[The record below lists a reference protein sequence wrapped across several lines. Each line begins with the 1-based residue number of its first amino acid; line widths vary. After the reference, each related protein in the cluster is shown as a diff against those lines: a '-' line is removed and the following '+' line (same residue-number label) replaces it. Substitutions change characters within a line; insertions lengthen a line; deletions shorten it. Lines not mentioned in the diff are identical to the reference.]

1 MPIDS
6 ARLADPQTLARLSRL
21 QLRARLVVEGVISGL
36 HRSPYHGFSVEF
48 AQHREYTPGD
58 ELRYLDWKVF
68 GRSDRFYVKEF
79 EEETNL
85 KAYLLLDASD
95 SMTYRSGELSKLEY
109 GSIVAASLA
118 QLMLQQRDAVGL
130 AVFND
135 RVRRYLPPRGLAS
148 HFTQMLAELEAPPTA
163 PKTDL
168 GATFHELAEQI
179 KRRGLIIVISDLFGP
194 AEAALMGLRH
204 FRHRKHEVI
213 VFHIL
218 DRHEMEFPF
227 SELTRFDGLEGE
239 PQLMVDPHTIR
250 ADYLREFRAFI
261 ETLERGCREIDVDL
275 VRMPTDEPIDRLL
288 STYLGSR
295 ARPGA
300 ARRNG

>member
-21 QLRARLVVEGVISGL
+21 QMRARLVVEGVISGL

-48 AQHREYTPGD
+48 AQHREYTQGD
-58 ELRYLDWKVF
+58 ELRYLDWKVLA
-68 GRSDRFYVKEF
+68 RSDRYYVKEF

-95 SMTYRSGELSKLEY
+95 SMTYRSGALSKLEY
-109 GSIVAASLA
+109 GSVVAASLA

-130 AVFND
+130 ALFND

-148 HFTQMLAELEAPPTA
+148 HFTQMLTELEAPVTA

-168 GATFHELAEQI
+168 SATFHELAERI

-194 AEAALMGLRH
+194 AEEALMGLRH
-204 FRHRKHEVI
+204 FRHRKHEVV
-213 VFHIL
+213 VFQIL
-218 DRHEMEFPF
+218 DRHELEFPF
-227 SELTRFDGLEGE
+227 DDLTRFDGLEGE
-239 PQLMVDPHTIR
+239 PELLVDPRALR
-250 ADYLREFRAFI
+250 ADYLREFGAFV
-261 ETLERGCREIDVDL
+261 EKLERGCREIDVDL
-275 VRMPTDEPIDRLL
+275 VRMATDEPVDQKL
-288 STYLGSR
+288 SAYL
-295 ARPGA
+295 A
-300 ARRNG
+300 ARMRRV

>member
-1 MPIDS
+1 MDS
-6 ARLADPQTLARLSRL
+6 TRLADPQTLSRLSRL

-48 AQHREYTPGD
+48 AQHREYSQGD

-109 GSIVAASLA
+109 GAVVAASLA
-118 QLMLQQRDAVGL
+118 QLMLRQRDAVGL
-130 AVFND
+130 ALFND
-135 RVRRYLPPRGLAS
+135 RVQRYLPPRGVAS
-148 HFTQMLAELEAPPTA
+148 HFTQMLAELEAPSTA

-168 GATFHELAEQI
+168 AATFHELAERI

-194 AEAALMGLRH
+194 PEQALLGLRH

-213 VFHIL
+213 VFHVL
-218 DRHEMEFPF
+218 DRHEIEFPF
-227 SELTRFDGLEGE
+227 DDLTRFDGLEGE
-239 PQLMVDPHTIR
+239 PELLVDPHAVR
-250 ADYLREFRAFI
+250 AEYLREFGVFVEA
-261 ETLERGCREIDVDL
+261 LQRGCREIDVDM
-275 VRMPTDEPIDRLL
+275 VRMPTDQPVENLL
-288 STYLGSR
+288 SAYLASR
-295 ARPGA
+295 M
-300 ARRNG
+300 RRV

>member
-1 MPIDS
+1 MRLDS
-6 ARLADPQTLARLSRL
+6 TRLADPQTLSRLSRL

-48 AQHREYTPGD
+48 AQHREYSQGD

-109 GSIVAASLA
+109 GAVVAASLA
-118 QLMLQQRDAVGL
+118 QLMLRQRDAVGL
-130 AVFND
+130 ALFND
-135 RVRRYLPPRGLAS
+135 RVQRYLPPRGVAS
-148 HFTQMLAELEAPPTA
+148 HFTQMLAELEAPSTA

-168 GATFHELAEQI
+168 AATFHELAERI

-194 AEAALMGLRH
+194 PEQALLGLRH

-213 VFHIL
+213 VFHVL
-218 DRHEMEFPF
+218 DRHEIDFPF
-227 SELTRFDGLEGE
+227 DDLTRFDGLEGE
-239 PQLMVDPHTIR
+239 PELLVDPHSVR
-250 ADYLREFRAFI
+250 AEYLREFGGFV
-261 ETLERGCREIDVDL
+261 ETLQRGCREIDVDM
-275 VRMPTDEPIDRLL
+275 VRMPTD
-288 STYLGSR
+288 
-295 ARPGA
+295 
-300 ARRNG
+300 